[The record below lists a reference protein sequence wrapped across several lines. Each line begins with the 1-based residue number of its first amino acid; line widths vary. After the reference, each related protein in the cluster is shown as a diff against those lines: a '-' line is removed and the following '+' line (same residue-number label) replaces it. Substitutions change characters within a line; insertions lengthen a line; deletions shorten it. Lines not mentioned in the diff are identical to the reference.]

1 VTEAAKRARQGEG
14 PSLIEIKTARQRGH
28 FEGDPQV
35 YKTAEEK
42 EEILRNDPIPRFAKA
57 LVDKKIATKE
67 KLAEL
72 EASAE
77 AALQAAIKFTDESPF
92 TSFDE
97 VMTDLYYT
105 EVTA

>member
-1 VTEAAKRARQGEG
+1 M
-14 PSLIEIKTARQRGH
+14 
-28 FEGDPQV
+28 
-35 YKTAEEK
+35 
-42 EEILRNDPIPRFAKA
+42 
-57 LVDKKIATKE
+57 DKKIATKE

>member
-1 VTEAAKRARQGEG
+1 M
-14 PSLIEIKTARQRGH
+14 
-28 FEGDPQV
+28 
-35 YKTAEEK
+35 
-42 EEILRNDPIPRFAKA
+42 
-57 LVDKKIATKE
+57 DKKIATKE
-67 KLAEL
+67 KIAEL

-77 AALQAAIKFTDESPF
+77 AALQVAIKFTDESPF